1 MPDLRPVLRGDGP
14 HVRCESRRPL
24 PALGLGQRLV
34 PVEHRPERLRPAPL
48 GEEPLGGADD
58 VQRVALAL
66 LGRVAPRRDPVPAQD
81 TPDGPRI
88 GLLHGGDVQTELE
101 TGPSPRHPYD
111 GVTET
116 LGGQLLPV
124 GGAGERDAGVG
135 VQMVHVRGFDQP
147 VHRRVDRG
155 RRTALAV
162 QAVVERGDHL
172 VLAVDPGVDVG
183 QRPQPVQPQHGE
195 PRPGQRPEIPTGPL
209 DPHQLHITPGDGV
222 GRGALGGGVPAG
234 VVGVAGVGTET
245 VGTGEEGVG
254 CGVICHLHSI
264 SCREGEER
272 RPFRDAGRRP
282 ARPPPRD
289 ATGRTR
295 SADRAARNPAGVSR

>member
-34 PVEHRPERLRPAPL
+34 PVEHRPERLRPPRSARNRSAVRMMCSEL
-48 GEEPLGGADD
+48 RSHSSD
-58 VQRVALAL
+58 VSPHAVI
-66 LGRVAPRRDPVPAQD
+66 PCPQD

>member
-1 MPDLRPVLRGDGP
+1 MRRKWSGQEVPSAASRGCSARARKSSTASESSKCPTCGRSCSDPP

-24 PALGLGQRLV
+24 RRSASGSGSYPSSTGPNGSG
-34 PVEHRPERLRPAPL
+34 RPRSARNRSAVRMMCSELRSHSS
-48 GEEPLGGADD
+48 D
-58 VQRVALAL
+58 VL
-66 LGRVAPRRDPVPAQD
+66 APRRDPVPAQD
-81 TPDGPRI
+81 APDGPRV

-124 GGAGERDAGVG
+124 GRTGERDAGVG

-172 VLAVDPGVDVG
+172 VLSG
-183 QRPQPVQPQHGE
+183 PVETFHDARE
-195 PRPGQRPEIPTGPL
+195 
-209 DPHQLHITPGDGV
+209 
-222 GRGALGGGVPAG
+222 GGPAG
-234 VVGVAGVGTET
+234 VV
-245 VGTGEEGVG
+245 EEPHDPPV
-254 CGVICHLHSI
+254 
-264 SCREGEER
+264 
-272 RPFRDAGRRP
+272 RPRVRP
-282 ARPPPRD
+282 RFWH
-289 ATGRTR
+289 
-295 SADRAARNPAGVSR
+295 